1 MPDVK
6 YEIVSRIAILSETSK
21 WKKELNVVSWYGR
34 EAKYDL
40 RNWSKEEGKGNK
52 GLTLTNEELKNLR
65 EVLNNID
72 ID

>member
-1 MPDVK
+1 
-6 YEIVSRIAILSETSK
+6 
-21 WKKELNVVSWYGR
+21 
-34 EAKYDL
+34 L

>member
-1 MPDVK
+1 MPEENYK
-6 YEIVSRIAILSETSK
+6 KIKRIAILSETKK